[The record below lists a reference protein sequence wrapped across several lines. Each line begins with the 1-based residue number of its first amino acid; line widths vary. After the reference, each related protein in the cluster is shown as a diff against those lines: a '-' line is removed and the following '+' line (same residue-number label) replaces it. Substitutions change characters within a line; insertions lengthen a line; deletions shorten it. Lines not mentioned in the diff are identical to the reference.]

1 MIQDHFYGTSGAF
14 PSFFFLHFL
23 PHFKTRSSVT
33 MQNHQRSKTKIDLA
47 AMTLASSLV
56 LPSVKNG
63 WTLVPRVSRDSQ
75 DASVVPDLIPSWQAG
90 RRLED

>member
-1 MIQDHFYGTSGAF
+1 MALPALFL
-14 PSFFFLHFL
+14 FFHFL
-23 PHFKTRSSVT
+23 LHLKTRSSVT
-33 MQNHQRSKTKIDLA
+33 MQNYQRSKTKIDLA
-47 AMTLASSLV
+47 AMKLVSSLV

-63 WTLVPRVSRDSQ
+63 WMLVPRVSRGSQ